1 MALLNILHY
10 PDERLH
16 TVARPVDVV
25 DDALRR
31 LIDDMAETMYA
42 AHGIGLAAT
51 QIDYHRRLVVIDLS
65 EEHDDLLVLINPVIT
80 RKAGETVYEEGCLS
94 VPGIYDTVTR
104 AEHIKVRALNE
115 KGETI
120 EFEAT
125 ELLAGDLPI
134 TDIALQCG
142 YTDHSAFSRQF
153 KAMTGS
159 TPRDFRITLA
169 G

>member
-94 VPGIYDTVTR
+94 VPGIYDKVAR
-104 AEHIKVRALNE
+104 AEQVRVRALNP

-120 EFEAT
+120 EFDADG
-125 ELLAGDLPI
+125 LLAVCVQHEL
-134 TDIALQCG
+134 
-142 YTDHSAFSRQF
+142 DHLDGKVFVEYLSQLKQTRIKGKLAK
-153 KAMTGS
+153 KA
-159 TPRDFRITLA
+159 RITA
-169 G
+169 

>member
-16 TVARPVDVV
+16 TVAKPVDVV

-94 VPGIYDTVTR
+94 VPGIYDKVTR
-104 AEHIKVRALNE
+104 AETVTVEALDRDGQPFSLDAE
-115 KGETI
+115 G
-120 EFEAT
+120 
-125 ELLAGDLPI
+125 LLAI
-134 TDIALQCG
+134 CIQHEI
-142 YTDHSAFSRQF
+142 DHLDGKVFVEHLSQMKQSRIKQ
-153 KAMTGS
+153 KLKKRERQS
-159 TPRDFRITLA
+159 L
-169 G
+169 